1 MNRLKRMRG
10 QVEAMERAV
19 ETNVKGAA
27 VLQQVTACRG
37 ALDGFIAEALKTT
50 YANVWSIRMQYV
62 TLREFSQQK
71 NSSRSFTDT

>member
-1 MNRLKRMRG
+1 MRG

-50 YANVWSIRMQYV
+50 YAIRMQYV